1 MSLRTAASIFKCF
14 INIFV
19 NYISSPPKYTRARS
33 AGPSLEEQS
42 CRSPSPSWLIVVA
55 GVWNMADNASDGRVH
70 VSRST
75 GRGKSDKSM
84 FGGGNGDCCGYLS
97 SSSCRAAPRNYGL
110 DAQRPLLAHQ
120 CYSLLYEECPTDWG
134 GHGVLGTF
142 GEEGSG
148 WVRPVLDRPL
158 SSFRTVV
165 VEVKKTDDSKSCS
178 ESRLDVCYNKG

>member
-14 INIFV
+14 INLFV

-75 GRGKSDKSM
+75 VRGKSDKSM

-97 SSSCRAAPRNYGL
+97 STASMHSALCWHISVIVCFMKNVPLTGEVTESWGL
-110 DAQRPLLAHQ
+110 L
-120 CYSLLYEECPTDWG
+120 EKK
-134 GHGVLGTF
+134 VLG
-142 GEEGSG
+142 GSG
-148 WVRPVLDRPL
+148 LYW
-158 SSFRTVV
+158 
-165 VEVKKTDDSKSCS
+165 TDPYPASGQLWL
-178 ESRLDVCYNKG
+178 R